1 MPMSNESDG
10 GKVLETTV
18 IVNHALRALLY
29 EVTVNPKPGLV
40 DPLSA
45 GPHPDMNAFMFI
57 DSALSLEPYFKA
69 CASAGATYTADDLT
83 GLFQKIRSVGVEA
96 ERTMFAATNGVNT
109 HKGAVFSLGI
119 LVTAAAYH
127 AQRPAQ
133 TLTAIVQ
140 AMLKGLTVND
150 FSGLDTKDPATLT
163 AGEREYLTY
172 GIKGIRGEAEA
183 GYPTV
188 MTVALPALQRSHG
201 TINQRL
207 LDTLMA
213 IVQATVDTNLVKR
226 ARDPHVV
233 DWVHEQAQRYFEL
246 GGSRT
251 EAGMA
256 FLRELNQIFVTRHYS
271 LGGSADLLILTIFLG
286 LEMQL
291 LA

>member
-1 MPMSNESDG
+1 M
-10 GKVLETTV
+10 TQQQ

-40 DPLSA
+40 DPVSA

-69 CASAGATYTADDLT
+69 CASAGATYTDADLT
-83 GLFQKIRSVGVEA
+83 GLFQQIRTVGIEA
-96 ERTMFAATNGVNT
+96 EQTMFTATHGVNT
-109 HKGAVFSLGI
+109 HKGAVFSLGV
-119 LVTAAAYH
+119 LVTAAAY
-127 AQRPAQ
+127 QQQQPAKS
-133 TLTAIVQ
+133 LVSIVQ
-140 AMLKGLTVND
+140 AMLTGLTAND
-150 FSGLDTKDPATLT
+150 FSGLADKDPAALT
-163 AGEREYLTY
+163 AGERQYLTY

-188 MTVALPALQRSHG
+188 MQVALPALKRSRG

-226 ARDPHVV
+226 ANDSHVV
-233 DWVHEQAQRYFEL
+233 DWAHAQAAKYFEL
-246 GGSRT
+246 GGSQT
-251 EAGMA
+251 SAGMA
-256 FLRELNQIFVTRHYS
+256 FLRDLNQEFLAHNYS

-286 LEMQL
+286 LETEI

>member
-1 MPMSNESDG
+1 MDN
-10 GKVLETTV
+10 KR

-57 DSALSLEPYFKA
+57 DSALSLEPYFNA
-69 CASAGATYTADDLT
+69 CAAAGATYTAADLT
-83 GLFQKIRSVGVEA
+83 GLFQQIRHIGVQA

-109 HKGAVFSLGI
+109 HKGAVFSLGV
-119 LVTAAAYH
+119 LVTASAYQSQH
-127 AQRPAQ
+127 LNGDLATIVRAMLMG
-133 TLTAIVQ
+133 LTA
-140 AMLKGLTVND
+140 ND
-150 FSGLDTKDPATLT
+150 FSILNAKEPATLT
-163 AGEREYLTY
+163 AGERQYLNY

-188 MTVALPALQRSHG
+188 MQVALPALQRSHG

-226 ARDPHVV
+226 AQDPHVI
-233 DWVHEQAQRYFEL
+233 DWVHGQAQRYFDL
-246 GGSRT
+246 GGSRS

-256 FLRELNQIFVTRHYS
+256 FLRELNQIFVDRNYS
-271 LGGSADLLILTIFLG
+271 LGGSADLLILTIFIG
-286 LEMQL
+286 LQL
-291 LA
+291 QILA

>member
-1 MPMSNESDG
+1 MDT
-10 GKVLETTV
+10 KI

-45 GPHPDMNAFMFI
+45 GPHPDMNAFMFS
-57 DSALSLEPYFKA
+57 DSALSLAPYFNA
-69 CASAGATYTADDLT
+69 CAAAGVAYTAVDLT
-83 GLFQKIRSVGVEA
+83 GLFKQIRGIGVQA
-96 ERTMFAATNGVNT
+96 EQTMFAATKGVNT
-109 HKGAVFSLGI
+109 HKGAVFSLGV
-119 LVTAAAYH
+119 LVTAAAYQLQH
-127 AQRPAQ
+127 PDVDLATIVRTMLAG
-133 TLTAIVQ
+133 LTA
-140 AMLKGLTVND
+140 ND
-150 FSGLDTKDPATLT
+150 FNDLNTKDPTTLT
-163 AGEREYLTY
+163 AGERQYLTY

-188 MTVALPALQRSHG
+188 MQVALPALRRSRG

-226 ARDPHVV
+226 AHDPHVI
-233 DWVHEQAQRYFEL
+233 DWVHDQAHRYFDL
-246 GGSRT
+246 GGSRS

-256 FLRELNQIFVTRHYS
+256 FLCELNQIFVDHNYS
-271 LGGSADLLILTIFLG
+271 LGGSADLLILTIFIG
-286 LEMQL
+286 LQTDI

>member
-1 MPMSNESDG
+1 MG
-10 GKVLETTV
+10 TAA
-18 IVNHALRALLY
+18 IVKHALQALLY

-40 DPLSA
+40 DPLSP

-57 DSALSLEPYFKA
+57 DSALSLEPYFKT
-69 CASAGATYTADDLT
+69 CASVGATYTAADLT
-83 GLFQKIRSVGVEA
+83 GLFQQLREA
-96 ERTMFAATNGVNT
+96 GLQAEKTMFATTNGVNT

-119 LVTAAAYH
+119 LVAATAYQKQH
-127 AQRPAQ
+127 AMQPLTTIVQ
-133 TLTAIVQ
+133 TMLVGLTA
-140 AMLKGLTVND
+140 ND
-150 FSGLDTKDPATLT
+150 FSDLASKDPAILT

-188 MTVALPALQRSHG
+188 MSVALPALRRSQG

-226 ARDPHVV
+226 AKNKHVV
-233 DWVHEQAQRYFEL
+233 DWVHAQAQQYFKL
-246 GGSRT
+246 GGSQT
-251 EAGMA
+251 EAGML
-256 FLRELNQIFVTRHYS
+256 FLRELNQIFVTHNYS
-271 LGGSADLLILTIFLG
+271 LGGSADLLILTIFMG

-291 LA
+291 LN